1 MGIIPRMK
9 IGKRSKDLE
18 SISIT
23 QNPGIQTRFTYSTIK
38 LKFLARIRL
47 VYLLI
52 NQISCL
58 GLCILIFC
66 FSPQF
71 IKKEMQILPNFNK

>member
-52 NQISCL
+52 NQISCP
-58 GLCILIFC
+58 GLWHTDFLF
-66 FSPQF
+66 FSP
-71 IKKEMQILPNFNK
+71 IYKKNAGLA